1 MKSSFLAWVQ
11 RCIRNNEINS
21 ASDLW
26 CLIPLTSTLAL
37 GISLA
42 FINVQIL
49 KIARYKWNGCASND
63 GALSTLAINAIAF
76 AVSVMILDTWWLR
89 HVKFFRENTKY
100 YLEVNHEFCRF
111 FLEPTY
117 AVMISLCFATLQNLA
132 ERLAQR
138 MIVPSNKYQPTSRRE
153 FKMYI
158 IKNKCCCT
166 ALVIHEYRPYLLTI
180 CTQCEQ
186 SCPSVSI

>member
-117 AVMISLCFATLQNLA
+117 AVMISFCFAKLQNLA

-138 MIVPSNKYQPTSRRE
+138 MIVPSISQPVDEGS
-153 FKMYI
+153 
-158 IKNKCCCT
+158 KC
-166 ALVIHEYRPYLLTI
+166 I
-180 CTQCEQ
+180 
-186 SCPSVSI
+186 

>member
-11 RCIRNNEINS
+11 RCLRNNEINS
-21 ASDLW
+21 TSDLW

-42 FINVQIL
+42 FINVQVL
-49 KIARYKWNGCASND
+49 KIARYKWNGCAPND

-76 AVSVMILDTWWLR
+76 AVSAMVLDTWWLR
-89 HVKFFRENTKY
+89 HVQFFRENTKY

-117 AVMISLCFATLQNLA
+117 AVMISLCFAKLQNLT

-138 MIVPSNKYQPTSRRE
+138 ILVPSIKY
-153 FKMYI
+153 
-158 IKNKCCCT
+158 
-166 ALVIHEYRPYLLTI
+166 
-180 CTQCEQ
+180 
-186 SCPSVSI
+186 